1 MENNFKLGLL
11 KEELVELDKK
21 LFSLLNQRFK
31 ISNKLS
37 LKEGTSFV
45 KENKDNLLSRAIIQ
59 EFLNLTFQEFK
70 ERVEKYKVKFIV
82 ASGPVIIEDGK
93 LLVNKDDKDDFY
105 KLPGGTIEEGEGD
118 LEEACHREVKEEN
131 NAKIEII
138 RPLHPMILWKNPQTK
153 ESMAI
158 LLIHYL
164 AVLKNKDE
172 IKPMP
177 PIQEVK
183 WLDIEE
189 IKQGKHNVAPNI
201 KFLIEKG
208 DIN

>member
-1 MENNFKLGLL
+1 MDEYKY
-11 KEELVELDKK
+11 
-21 LFSLLNQRFK
+21 
-31 ISNKLS
+31 
-37 LKEGTSFV
+37 
-45 KENKDNLLSRAIIQ
+45 II
-59 EFLNLTFQEFK
+59 
-70 ERVEKYKVKFIV
+70 

-105 KLPGGTIEEGEGD
+105 KLPGGTIEKGVED
-118 LEEACHREVKEEN
+118 LETACLRETKEEI
-131 NAKIEII
+131 NADIDII
-138 RPLHPMILWKNPQTK
+138 RPLHPMILWKNPQTGDK
-153 ESMAI
+153 MTI

-164 AVLKNKDE
+164 SKLKNKEE

-189 IKQGKHNVAPNI
+189 IKQNKYNVAPNI
-201 KFLIEKG
+201 KFLIDKG